1 MQKSPSLIC
10 KGVYM
15 PEISVVIPVYN
26 VEKYIERCV
35 RSLFGQSLDS
45 IEYIFIDDCS
55 PDNSI
60 AIMQQ
65 VLKEFPNR
73 REQIKVIHHERNLG
87 VGAARNHG
95 VAACTGDYII
105 HCDSDDWVDSDF
117 YETMYKKAVETGAD
131 VVWAPF
137 VVESADNS
145 IAVLP
150 KTADSIK
157 SYIRKNSGGHF
168 NSLWNKLYRKEIALL
183 QNLIVPDEICFGEDF
198 LRNIQMLNVC
208 RSIAFVSGTYYHYW
222 QNPTSMTHNR
232 SEKYFL
238 NLNAILNILQNKY
251 PDKYLAVRRR
261 LKSDMITESLANMN
275 KCSRLLD
282 CFNEIWDST
291 SFSEKL
297 KIIFFSNTPVRGKIA
312 IAVGCISKSLMLFC
326 IRQVL
331 KRKQ

>member
-1 MQKSPSLIC
+1 MIK
-10 KGVYM
+10 V
-15 PEISVVIPVYN
+15 SVCVPVYG
-26 VEKYIERCV
+26 VEKYIERCA
-35 RSLFGQSLDS
+35 RSLFEQTMKEG
-45 IEYIFIDDCS
+45 IEFIFVDDCT
-55 PDNSI
+55 PDRSMEI
-60 AIMQQ
+60 LERVREEYPERIRQ
-65 VLKEFPNR
+65 VKIVRHPENQGLTGARNTALKEA
-73 REQIKVIHHERNLG
+73 EGE
-87 VGAARNHG
+87 
-95 VAACTGDYII
+95 YII

-282 CFNEIWDST
+282 CFNEIWDNT